1 MFGKRFQKELEQL
14 KKDMAQWQN
23 SPDSAHGDASG
34 SIRAH
39 DGLPKSTSVDRIP
52 KLGDTASSTG
62 VRIPDGTDMK
72 SRNATTGSLPL
83 ESS

>member
-14 KKDMAQWQN
+14 KKDMAQWQS
-23 SPDSAHGDASG
+23 SPDSAHGDPAR
-34 SIRAH
+34 SIRPN
-39 DGLPKSTSVDRIP
+39 DGLSKSTSVDQIP
-52 KLGDTASSTG
+52 NLDDTAGSTG
-62 VRIPDGTDMK
+62 VQISVGTDMK